1 VHHCF
6 VRELPSGIVTL
17 LFTDIEGSTRLL
29 RELGSGYADALA
41 EHRRFLREA
50 FRRHGGV
57 EVDTQ
62 GDAFFVA
69 FANAPDAL
77 AGAVEA
83 QSVLATGPIRVRMG
97 LHTGA
102 PAVTDEGYVGE
113 DVHLGARIA
122 ASAHGGQVVLSKAA
136 ADHVDRPL
144 IDLGEHRVKDFEEP
158 VWIYQFGEER
168 FPPLKTISNTNL
180 PRPASSFVGRAREV
194 DEVVSLLS
202 DGARLLTLTGPGGSG
217 KTRLAIEA
225 AAELLGGFRYGV
237 FWVPLAT
244 VREQELVAS
253 SIAQTVGAHENLAAH
268 FGDKDTLLLLD
279 NLEQVIGAAPDLARL
294 AEACPNLRMIVTS
307 RELLRVRGEVEYE
320 VLPLAECEAVALFC
334 ERAQAPASAAVEELC
349 RRLDDMPLALE
360 LAAARAKALTPEQIV
375 KRLSDRL
382 DLFKGRRD
390 AEPRQATLRATIEW
404 SYELLSPDE
413 RALLQRLA
421 VFAGG
426 CSLEAAEAICE
437 ADLDTMQS
445 LVEKSLVRRTGDRF
459 WMLETIREYAVE
471 QLEAS
476 GEADALRRRHA
487 EYFLAL
493 GGTANLSAESEGPE
507 RPDVVRPEQDNFR
520 AAIDWALDH
529 DIELAF
535 RLVIALEQ
543 FWVMNDAFEGVRRL
557 GAVLEHGSRVSQVL
571 RARALR
577 THGESAWITGDFEG
591 GTRLMEEALTEFQR
605 LGDERGVAVVLHR
618 VAVGAIL
625 EKDLARA
632 RQLLD
637 ECLAICERCPSPKL
651 IADAIGK
658 LGWVERSDGNRE
670 RALELFEESAA
681 RCEEVGFRWM
691 QANAVMDVADLADE
705 LGHTDIAWERAREAV
720 RLCREVRD
728 RQFTV
733 YALALLAR
741 FAGAA
746 GQAERA
752 GRLWGAIEAEEARGP
767 VGHWEREREQIAS
780 TVAIPSPEFES
791 GRSTGRSLSLDEAV
805 EYALGE
811 D

>member
-1 VHHCF
+1 
-6 VRELPSGIVTL
+6 VTL

-41 EHRRFLREA
+41 EHRRILRET

-69 FANAPDAL
+69 FANAPGAL
-77 AGAVEA
+77 AAAAQA
-83 QSVLATGPIRVRMG
+83 QSALAAGPIRVRMG
-97 LHTGA
+97 LHTGT
-102 PAVTDEGYVGE
+102 PTVTDEGYVGE

-122 ASAHGGQVVLSKAA
+122 AAAHGGQVVLSKAIG
-136 ADHVDRPL
+136 DLVDRPL
-144 IDLGEHRVKDFEEP
+144 TDLGEHRVKDFEEP
-158 VWIYQFGEER
+158 VLIYQLGDER

-225 AAELLGGFRYGV
+225 AAELVGGFRHGV

-244 VREQELVAS
+244 VRDQELVAS
-253 SIAQTVGAHENLAAH
+253 SIAQTVGAYDELAAH

-279 NLEQVIGAAPDLARL
+279 NLEQVIGAAPGLAGL
-294 AEACPNLRMIVTS
+294 VEACPNLRMIVTS

-320 VLPLAECEAVALFC
+320 VLPLAEREGVALFC
-334 ERAQAPASAAVEELC
+334 ERAQVPASAAVEELC

-375 KRLSDRL
+375 ERLGDRL
-382 DLFKGRRD
+382 DLLKGGRD

-404 SYELLSPDE
+404 SHELLSPDE
-413 RALLQRLA
+413 RALFQRLA

-426 CSLEAAEAICE
+426 CSLEAAEAVCE

-445 LVEKSLVRRTGDRF
+445 LVEKSLLRRTGDRF
-459 WMLETIREYAVE
+459 SMLETIREYAVE

-493 GGTANLSAESEGPE
+493 GETANLSAESDGPE
-507 RPDVVRPEQDNFR
+507 RPEVVSPERDNFR
-520 AAIDWALDH
+520 AAIDWALGH
-529 DIELAF
+529 DPELAF

-543 FWVMNDAFEGVRRL
+543 FWVMNEPFEGVRRL
-557 GAVLEHGSRVSQVL
+557 RAVLEHGSRVSRVL

-577 THGESAWITGDFEG
+577 IHGEAAWISGDFEG
-591 GTRLMEEALTEFQR
+591 AIRLFEKALTEFQR
-605 LGDERGVAVVLHR
+605 LGDEQGAAVLLHR
-618 VAVGAIL
+618 LAVPSAIVG
-625 EKDLARA
+625 KDLARA

-637 ECLAICERCPSPKL
+637 ECLAICERSPSPKL
-651 IADAIGK
+651 VADAIGK
-658 LGWVERSDGNRE
+658 LGWVEREEGNPE
-670 RALELFEESAA
+670 RALELYEECAA
-681 RCEEVGFRWM
+681 RCEEVGFTWM
-691 QANAVMDVADLADE
+691 QANAVMEVADLADE
-705 LGHTDIAWERAREAV
+705 LGRTELAWERAREGV
-720 RLCREVRD
+720 RLCREVGD
-728 RQFTV
+728 RQFIV

-767 VGHWEREREQIAS
+767 VGAWEREREQIAS
-780 TVAIPSPEFES
+780 TVVMPSAEFES
-791 GRSTGRSLSLDEAV
+791 GRSTGWSLSLDEAV